1 MGLVKVNLVFDV
13 QKQKSIKKM
22 LKGETE
28 VTLFPFC
35 SENKTDEGFYIKLSF
50 NEHFFAEAF

>member
-1 MGLVKVNLVFDV
+1 
-13 QKQKSIKKM
+13 M

-28 VTLFPFC
+28 VILFPFC